1 MRAMLALAAT
11 LMVTPATG
19 QTLDATDPEA
29 VAIWVYRAEQDCENI
44 TMNLAAA
51 THEADWAPHL
61 TGIEAIVNA
70 AGLLRGRAMGN
81 VLVVS
86 DIVLSQAGTAT
97 TQALGLGK
105 PVIYM
110 TSPKDRQS
118 RFEDEQRLYGEARIA
133 VPGEAGAIA
142 KALERLID
150 SPDERARLGAI
161 GRERIGGAGAIDE
174 VLAALGS

>member
-1 MRAMLALAAT
+1 MIDRLGVRRGAAQVFDGLDRGQFGGNSRIVRGHHRT
-11 LMVTPATG
+11 DRSLGVGRQPA
-19 QTLDATDPEA
+19 Q
-29 VAIWVYRAEQDCENI
+29 
-44 TMNLAAA
+44 
-51 THEADWAPHL
+51 
-61 TGIEAIVNA
+61 
-70 AGLLRGRAMGN
+70 
-81 VLVVS
+81 VV
-86 DIVLSQAGTAT
+86 
-97 TQALGLGK
+97 ALGLGK